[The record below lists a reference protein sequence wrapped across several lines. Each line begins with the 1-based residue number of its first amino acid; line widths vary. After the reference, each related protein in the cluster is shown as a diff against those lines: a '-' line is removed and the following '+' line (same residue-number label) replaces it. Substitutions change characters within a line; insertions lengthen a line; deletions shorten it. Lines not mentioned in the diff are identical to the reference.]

1 MFPEVI
7 PSKIAS
13 WRNTYCACEEEREGE
28 GGEGRRERGE
38 EEMEERMEKGREETV
53 ERGKKS
59 RKKGEEG
66 KR

>member
-28 GGEGRRERGE
+28 GGERRREKEVARENGE
-38 EEMEERMEKGREETV
+38 EEMEKGREER
-53 ERGKKS
+53 E
-59 RKKGEEG
+59 
-66 KR
+66 

>member
-28 GGEGRRERGE
+28 GGEERREGEVARENGE
-38 EEMEERMEKGREETV
+38 EKMEERMEKGREERV
-53 ERGKKS
+53 ESGK
-59 RKKGEEG
+59 
-66 KR
+66 